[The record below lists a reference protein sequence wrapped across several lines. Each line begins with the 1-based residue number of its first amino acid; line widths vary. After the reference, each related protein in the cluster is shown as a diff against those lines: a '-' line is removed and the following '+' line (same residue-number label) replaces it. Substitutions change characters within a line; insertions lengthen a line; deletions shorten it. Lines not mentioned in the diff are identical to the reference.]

1 MVDLHRPGVIVTLTL
16 QVFACDSFDGFPDDD
31 HTAVTKTSYF
41 EVRSLE
47 QKPTPISISAGV
59 FDVITYVYIHISY
72 LLTVRC
78 IIDTIYIYT

>member
-59 FDVITYVYIHISY
+59 FDVITYVYI
-72 LLTVRC
+72 
-78 IIDTIYIYT
+78 YIYHIY